1 MPAYLVAFVDASDE
15 ERYAQEYVPPVL
27 ELVHRHGGRLLC
39 AADTV
44 RLKEGTWPK
53 GRTVIIE
60 FPDMGT
66 AEAWYNSAE
75 YRPLLELRGNFAESV
90 LAFVPGVQ

>member
-1 MPAYLVAFVDASDE
+1 MPVYLVAFVDASDDE
-15 ERYAQEYVPPVL
+15 LYAQEYVPPVL
-27 ELVHRHGGRLLC
+27 ELVNSYGGRLLC

-66 AEAWYNSAE
+66 AESWYNSDE
-75 YRPLLELRGNFAESV
+75 YRPLLELRGNFAETV